1 MMIRRLRLPEV
12 FEIIPERRRDER
24 GYFSETY
31 SEARFSEAGIAIDWV
46 QDNHSYSSQAGTLRG
61 LHYQSPPAVQDKLV
75 RVVRG
80 AVFDVAVDIRR
91 GSPTFGHWA
100 SLTLSAET
108 GNQILVPQGFAHGFL
123 TLEPDS
129 EVLYKVSSPYSL
141 PHDCNIRYDDPAI
154 GIDWPLGGKRPI
166 LSERDLKAKLLASQ
180 ETGFVYAS
188 GREVKR

>member
-1 MMIRRLRLPEV
+1 MMIRRLGLPEV

-31 SEARFSEAGIAIDWV
+31 SEARFREAGISIDWV

-61 LHYQSPPAVQDKLV
+61 LHYQSPPAAQDKLV

-80 AVFDVAVDIRR
+80 AVFDVAVDIQR
-91 GSPTFGHWA
+91 GSPTFGHWV

-129 EVLYKVSSPYSL
+129 EV
-141 PHDCNIRYDDPAI
+141 
-154 GIDWPLGGKRPI
+154 
-166 LSERDLKAKLLASQ
+166 
-180 ETGFVYAS
+180 
-188 GREVKR
+188 